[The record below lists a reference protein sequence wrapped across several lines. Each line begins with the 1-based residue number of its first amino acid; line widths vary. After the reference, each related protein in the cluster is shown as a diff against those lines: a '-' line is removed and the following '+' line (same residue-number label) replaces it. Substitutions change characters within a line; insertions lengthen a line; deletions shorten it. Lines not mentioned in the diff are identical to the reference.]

1 MSYYLSFFIGTQLIG
16 VLFIVIGALQR
27 FLPPKNINRWY
38 GYRTANAR
46 IDQQTW
52 DEGNRYS
59 AIYMMKLGLVYY
71 IIGLI
76 INDFALLYIADFDKQ
91 NIIHYLVL
99 FAGAVGIGVLSTMA
113 TEKHLKEKFK
123 NKIKKAR
130 K

>member
-1 MSYYLSFFIGTQLIG
+1 MNYYLSFFIGTQLIG

-38 GYRTANAR
+38 GYRTPAAR

-52 DEGNRYS
+52 DAGNRYS
-59 AIYMMKLGLVYY
+59 AIYMMRMGLVYY
-71 IIGLI
+71 IIGTI
-76 INDFALLYIADFDKQ
+76 INAIAMLYIADYDKQ
-91 NIIHYLVL
+91 RMISYLVL

-113 TEKHLKEKFK
+113 TEKYLKEKFK
-123 NKIKKAR
+123 NKIKKIR

>member
-1 MSYYLSFFIGTQLIG
+1 MNYYLNFFIGTQLIG

-38 GYRTANAR
+38 GYRTPAAR

-52 DEGNRYS
+52 DAGNRYS
-59 AIYMMKLGLVYY
+59 AICMMRLGLVYY
-71 IIGLI
+71 IIGTIVNAL
-76 INDFALLYIADFDKQ
+76 ALLYIADYDKQ
-91 NIIHYLVL
+91 RMISYLIL

-113 TEKHLKEKFK
+113 TEKYLKEKFK
-123 NKIKKAR
+123 NKIKKIR

>member
-1 MSYYLSFFIGTQLIG
+1 M
-16 VLFIVIGALQR
+16 VIGALQR

-59 AIYMMKLGLVYY
+59 AIYMMKLGLIYY
-71 IIGLI
+71 IIGFV
-76 INDFALLYIADFDKQ
+76 INIYAVLYITDYDRQKMIA
-91 NIIHYLVL
+91 YLVL
-99 FAGAVGIGVLSTMA
+99 FAGAIGIGVLSTMA